1 MSLSNGI
8 FILLLDKALNFFFS
22 CNGEEKTG
30 VLSIV
35 LFHQEG
41 LYSSA

>member
-1 MSLSNGI
+1 MSLSNSI
-8 FILLLDKALNFFFS
+8 IILLLDKALNIFS
-22 CNGEEKTG
+22 TMEKTG